1 MIKELGPDKL
11 KGAQAGMQDPSGGG
25 LPEEFIVSAAHSALQ
40 VLPAHVRPMY
50 LQALHASV
58 RGQVMQISDGGNA
71 REAAGARGVLYTQ
84 RKPAATGPM
93 STQPLLST
101 HVQMELLER
110 DAFHRAHSKRD
121 AEDAELAVLKREAE
135 LKRARAEGPSGDSV
149 LQQMRR
155 EWR

>member
-1 MIKELGPDKL
+1 
-11 KGAQAGMQDPSGGG
+11 
-25 LPEEFIVSAAHSALQ
+25 
-40 VLPAHVRPMY
+40 
-50 LQALHASV
+50 
-58 RGQVMQISDGGNA
+58 
-71 REAAGARGVLYTQ
+71 
-84 RKPAATGPM
+84 
-93 STQPLLST
+93 
-101 HVQMELLER
+101 MELLER